1 MSTSAS
7 SGIDK
12 AVILAAGLGNRISAV
27 AKDIPKP
34 LLPLSGEPG
43 SSPTFL
49 DWHFRA
55 LEKAGCKEAYFVG
68 NAKTY
73 GTKLPTSSTMR
84 ASWILNPTEDVST
97 SGSGHSAQ
105 FAWKSEHRILDGRS
119 RVVLMDADVIYDP
132 CIFQALAQGPKEGPS
147 KTLVCTDF
155 RDTQEEVLVFADP
168 KAPTVPVLHGKGL
181 LATPLSEKLQCVGEA
196 TGILLFE
203 PGDHDAL
210 ARTNDWVIR
219 FSTAKTRS
227 EHEDVTQRLMSA
239 GRMQIAGFERS
250 VPFMECDT
258 PDEYTILTKEMYP
271 RLRALLGF

>member
-1 MSTSAS
+1 MASAERPRHQDPHAHERERREHEHRGDPS
-7 SGIDK
+7 E
-12 AVILAAGLGNRISAV
+12 LLG
-27 AKDIPKP
+27 
-34 LLPLSGEPG
+34 GEPADARDHR
-43 SSPTFL
+43 S
-49 DWHFRA
+49 A
-55 LEKAGCKEAYFVG
+55 L
-68 NAKTY
+68 
-73 GTKLPTSSTMR
+73 GTNFTGWGGPWQPL
-84 ASWILNPTEDVST
+84 A
-97 SGSGHSAQ
+97 
-105 FAWKSEHRILDGRS
+105 EH
-119 RVVLMDADVIYDP
+119 A
-132 CIFQALAQGPKEGPS
+132 IFHGPS